1 MSEDMSVERLSVMEA
16 AEALGVTRDAIH
28 KRIRRGTIEYEKGE
42 DGRFYVYVDTSTSR
56 VDQSAY
62 ESKDESKVEVLERLI
77 EGQQDRI
84 AFLEREL
91 ERRGDE
97 TVRLHQ
103 IVAGLTQANAQLAA
117 RVPELE
123 APQEAAEAPEPAEDE
138 PERAEPRP
146 DRVEAQEGVG
156 EASERSWWRRMFGS

>member
-1 MSEDMSVERLSVMEA
+1 MSVERLSVMEA

-56 VDQSAY
+56 VAQSAY